1 MLEAVSAIGFSPHNL
16 SDLTSNEPLLK
27 RERKCLGRKMRKGN
41 SMGSRGFWSYNLN
54 GDTIPKVFANV
65 DLMVSSTVSSV

>member
-1 MLEAVSAIGFSPHNL
+1 MLEAVNAIGFSPHNL

-27 RERKCLGRKMRKGN
+27 RERKCLGQKMRKVD
-41 SMGSRGFWSYNLN
+41 SMGSRGFWSYKLK